1 MNESPVINKDIVA
14 DHSIDFIALK
24 EQGVKKL
31 QTLSG
36 NNWTDYNLHDPGIT
50 ILETLCYSLA
60 DLSYRAGFDINDI
73 LYSSAKFKLENSLYP
88 PHEILT
94 TSPLSP
100 IDFKGLILDIEGIK
114 NCEIIPS
121 SNNNVIPGSFDIKL
135 EIHPEFDEKD
145 TKRGI
150 KEIVFE
156 ILNSNR
162 PIGIIFDK
170 IEFLKFDLIGLNI
183 DIELT
188 EEIDAKK
195 IFSSILREIHNYL
208 SPELKFNSLDELI
221 DKKIPMDTIFSG
233 PLLKNGFLLDQD
245 INDHFLRKQIY
256 ASDIISL
263 LMKLN
268 GVSYVKDLK
277 IIGSDNNDYNWIYK
291 VSKGKVPRID
301 PSKTKFIC
309 RYKNM
314 IVFESSAKSI
324 ELLNHTK
331 LNYHSSHTRNR
342 LKKNIGVEKNLSKY
356 YSIQNDFPAAYGI
369 GDKGPAAGSNS
380 NKLAAIKQ
388 LKGYLLI
395 YDQIMANFLSQLNHV
410 KYLFSTEDI
419 ESSYAVQLI
428 DDIPG
433 VEFLYKQFVEN
444 YYINYNNFED
454 KINIRREW
462 INFLETNREKLKN
475 EIHESFETKEEF
487 FKRRNKV
494 LDHLLARFG
503 IDTLNLEVLSEME
516 SKEAIKYKL
525 DLLRNFPKLAYEKYS
540 MGESSLI
547 ENETGLMIWL
557 KKNANIRGIGHQKIS
572 VINQKISKSNSEHN
586 LELEIYSTKNP
597 INKLLKFGSEIENY
611 VVSANN
617 EVSILDN
624 TNEVISRII
633 FLDNKE
639 NDLLKAAFEKIK
651 ELDVNS
657 ENFLLIDHITLK
669 PKDDLNCFGFDVL
682 FNQKTFFSSERNF
695 SLKQCKKFSKEFS
708 KLCKQKENYS
718 VIETSM
724 KEFRIEFLCNFGK
737 LLTRE
742 YYSSFKEA
750 SDYLNLF
757 LCSNVIN
764 KEQFSF
770 YTKFE
775 NSYINISNPFS
786 YIVSII
792 LPTWP
797 SKFQK
802 VGFKKYLEDY
812 FIQEL
817 PAHIVVN
824 IKWFDFDKMKDFE
837 NDWDNYKS
845 SLNSN
850 DSEFRLISLE
860 KILAAL
866 IT

>member
-188 EEIDAKK
+188 EEIDARK
-195 IFSSILREIHNYL
+195 IFSSILREIQNYL

-233 PLLKNGFLLDQD
+233 PLLKNGFLLDQE
-245 INDHFLRKQIY
+245 IKDHFLRKQIY

-342 LKKNIGVEKNLSKY
+342 LKKIVGVEKNLSKY
-356 YSIQNDFPAAYGI
+356 
-369 GDKGPAAGSNS
+369 
-380 NKLAAIKQ
+380 
-388 LKGYLLI
+388 
-395 YDQIMANFLSQLNHV
+395 
-410 KYLFSTEDI
+410 
-419 ESSYAVQLI
+419 
-428 DDIPG
+428 
-433 VEFLYKQFVEN
+433 
-444 YYINYNNFED
+444 
-454 KINIRREW
+454 
-462 INFLETNREKLKN
+462 
-475 EIHESFETKEEF
+475 
-487 FKRRNKV
+487 
-494 LDHLLARFG
+494 
-503 IDTLNLEVLSEME
+503 
-516 SKEAIKYKL
+516 
-525 DLLRNFPKLAYEKYS
+525 
-540 MGESSLI
+540 
-547 ENETGLMIWL
+547 
-557 KKNANIRGIGHQKIS
+557 
-572 VINQKISKSNSEHN
+572 
-586 LELEIYSTKNP
+586 
-597 INKLLKFGSEIENY
+597 
-611 VVSANN
+611 
-617 EVSILDN
+617 
-624 TNEVISRII
+624 
-633 FLDNKE
+633 
-639 NDLLKAAFEKIK
+639 
-651 ELDVNS
+651 
-657 ENFLLIDHITLK
+657 
-669 PKDDLNCFGFDVL
+669 
-682 FNQKTFFSSERNF
+682 
-695 SLKQCKKFSKEFS
+695 
-708 KLCKQKENYS
+708 
-718 VIETSM
+718 
-724 KEFRIEFLCNFGK
+724 
-737 LLTRE
+737 
-742 YYSSFKEA
+742 
-750 SDYLNLF
+750 
-757 LCSNVIN
+757 
-764 KEQFSF
+764 
-770 YTKFE
+770 
-775 NSYINISNPFS
+775 
-786 YIVSII
+786 
-792 LPTWP
+792 
-797 SKFQK
+797 
-802 VGFKKYLEDY
+802 
-812 FIQEL
+812 
-817 PAHIVVN
+817 
-824 IKWFDFDKMKDFE
+824 
-837 NDWDNYKS
+837 
-845 SLNSN
+845 
-850 DSEFRLISLE
+850 
-860 KILAAL
+860 
-866 IT
+866 

>member
-1 MNESPVINKDIVA
+1 
-14 DHSIDFIALK
+14 
-24 EQGVKKL
+24 
-31 QTLSG
+31 
-36 NNWTDYNLHDPGIT
+36 
-50 ILETLCYSLA
+50 
-60 DLSYRAGFDINDI
+60 
-73 LYSSAKFKLENSLYP
+73 
-88 PHEILT
+88 
-94 TSPLSP
+94 
-100 IDFKGLILDIEGIK
+100 
-114 NCEIIPS
+114 
-121 SNNNVIPGSFDIKL
+121 
-135 EIHPEFDEKD
+135 
-145 TKRGI
+145 
-150 KEIVFE
+150 
-156 ILNSNR
+156 
-162 PIGIIFDK
+162 
-170 IEFLKFDLIGLNI
+170 
-183 DIELT
+183 
-188 EEIDAKK
+188 
-195 IFSSILREIHNYL
+195 
-208 SPELKFNSLDELI
+208 
-221 DKKIPMDTIFSG
+221 
-233 PLLKNGFLLDQD
+233 
-245 INDHFLRKQIY
+245 
-256 ASDIISL
+256 
-263 LMKLN
+263 
-268 GVSYVKDLK
+268 
-277 IIGSDNNDYNWIYK
+277 
-291 VSKGKVPRID
+291 
-301 PSKTKFIC
+301 
-309 RYKNM
+309 
-314 IVFESSAKSI
+314 
-324 ELLNHTK
+324 
-331 LNYHSSHTRNR
+331 
-342 LKKNIGVEKNLSKY
+342 
-356 YSIQNDFPAAYGI
+356 
-369 GDKGPAAGSNS
+369 
-380 NKLAAIKQ
+380 
-388 LKGYLLI
+388 
-395 YDQIMANFLSQLNHV
+395 
-410 KYLFSTEDI
+410 
-419 ESSYAVQLI
+419 
-428 DDIPG
+428 
-433 VEFLYKQFVEN
+433 
-444 YYINYNNFED
+444 
-454 KINIRREW
+454 
-462 INFLETNREKLKN
+462 
-475 EIHESFETKEEF
+475 
-487 FKRRNKV
+487 
-494 LDHLLARFG
+494 
-503 IDTLNLEVLSEME
+503 ME

-639 NDLLKAAFEKIK
+639 NDVLKAAFEKIK

-695 SLKQCKKFSKEFS
+695 SLKLCKKFSKEFS

-742 YYSSFKEA
+742 YYSSFQEA